1 MKRELHCKH
10 YGRYVDDAYIVGR
23 DKKWLLSIVPAIR
36 QFLKTS
42 LQLDL
47 HMGKLHIIKARYGTD
62 FLGAF
67 LKPYRRYVSNKTLRR
82 TKENIRRLNMEDEDA
97 VFRSVNS
104 FLGTLVHNK
113 SYNIRRELFL
123 NDRFLKVGIF
133 DKDITKFELRKSA

>member
-1 MKRELHCKH
+1 MYQSLF
-10 YGRYVDDAYIVGR
+10 
-23 DKKWLLSIVPAIR
+23 R
-36 QFLKTS
+36 QIHRLPVS
-42 LQLDL
+42 ERNS
-47 HMGKLHIIKARYGTD
+47 GKI
-62 FLGAF
+62 GAF